1 MVVVAAWEV
10 RGKEEVL
17 PLGESSRA
25 RERELERAREREGN
39 KHLLPHHS
47 PLSSKAMLVT
57 CAECPRY
64 VRCSALKKER
74 NTKPSRGFV
83 VVVWRRTSVG
93 MEEHQQEA
101 RGSGSG
107 GEKEKVLT

>member
-1 MVVVAAWEV
+1 
-10 RGKEEVL
+10 
-17 PLGESSRA
+17 
-25 RERELERAREREGN
+25 
-39 KHLLPHHS
+39 
-47 PLSSKAMLVT
+47 
-57 CAECPRY
+57 
-64 VRCSALKKER
+64 
-74 NTKPSRGFV
+74 SRGFV